1 MILWPNS
8 RLRAG
13 TLLAALLIPFIGLN
27 AQAQSFRIAPN
38 AQSKMLDNGL
48 QIVVIP
54 DNRAPVV
61 THMLWYK
68 VGSADET
75 PGKSGIAHFLEHL
88 LFKGTEANPDGAFS
102 DRIAEIGGQENAFTS
117 SDYTGYFQR
126 VAPTHL
132 AEMMALEADR
142 MRNLV
147 LTDEVVLPE
156 RDVVLEERSSR
167 IGNNPS
173 ARLSEAMNASFYK
186 NHPYRF
192 PVIGWEH
199 EIRQLNRT
207 DALNF
212 YKTFY
217 TPENA
222 ILIVA
227 GDVVPAEVYELAQAT
242 YGTVPRNGDALPRLR
257 PAEPPVETART
268 VTLSHEQVKQP
279 SVRRS
284 FLVPS
289 YNTAEGKEAYA
300 LDLLAEILGGGPTS
314 RLYTELVLNDGP
326 ATAAGSWYQGSQ
338 LDSGRFSFYA
348 VPKGAENLEELI
360 EKVQAVADS
369 IKTEGVTQAEL
380 DTARNRMIADTV
392 YAQDNQASLARI
404 IGVGMTTGLSLED
417 IQSWPEQLQSLT
429 TDDIR
434 NAAKRYLDGTRSMT
448 GFLLAADAEN
458 PS

>member
-1 MILWPNS
+1 MTFWLNS
-8 RLRAG
+8 RLCAV
-13 TLLAALLIPFIGLN
+13 TVVAVLLVPFIGPG

-68 VGSADET
+68 VGSADEI

-88 LFKGTEANPDGAFS
+88 LFKGTKANPDGAFS

-156 RDVVLEERSSR
+156 RDVVLEERNSR
-167 IGNNPS
+167 IGNDPS
-173 ARLSEAMNASFYK
+173 ARLSEAMDAAFYK

-199 EIRQLNRT
+199 EIRQLNRM

-212 YKTFY
+212 YNKFY

-227 GDVVPAEVYELAQAT
+227 GDVVPADVYELAQAT
-242 YGTVPRNGDALPRLR
+242 YGTVPRNGEALPRLR
-257 PAEPPVETART
+257 PVEPPVETALT
-268 VTLSHEQVKQP
+268 VTLSDEQVKQP

-289 YNTAEGKEAYA
+289 YNSAEGKDGYA
-300 LDLLAEILGGGPTS
+300 LDMLAEILGGGSTS

-326 ATAAGSWYQGSQ
+326 ATAAGSWYQGTQ
-338 LDSGRFSFYA
+338 LDSGSFSFYA
-348 VPKGAENLEELI
+348 VPKGDEELQELI
-360 EKVQAVADS
+360 EKVQAVADA
-369 IKTEGVTQAEL
+369 IKTEGVSQSEL
-380 DTARNRMIADTV
+380 DAARNRMIADTV

-404 IGVGMTTGLSLED
+404 IGVGLMTGLSLED
-417 IQSWPEQLQSLT
+417 IQSWPENLQALT
-429 TDDIR
+429 TDDIQ
-434 NAAKRYLDGTRSMT
+434 NAAKRYLNGAKSMT
-448 GFLLAADAEN
+448 GYLLSADDEN

>member
-1 MILWPNS
+1 MKLRPIS
-8 RLRAG
+8 RHLIVAIF
-13 TLLAALLIPFIGLN
+13 AA
-27 AQAQSFRIAPN
+27 SFASSSFAETFKIAPN
-38 AQSKMLDNGL
+38 AESSMLKNGL

-88 LFKGTEANPDGAFS
+88 LFKGTKANPDGAFS
-102 DRIAEIGGQENAFTS
+102 KRIAEIGGQENAFTS

-156 RDVVLEERSSR
+156 LEVVLEERSSR
-167 IGNNPS
+167 VGNNPS
-173 ARLSEAMNASFYK
+173 SRLGEAIDASFYK

-199 EIRQLNRT
+199 EIKQLNRE
-207 DALNF
+207 DAFAF
-212 YKTFY
+212 YEKHY
-217 TPENA
+217 APENA

-227 GDVVPAEVYELAQAT
+227 GDVVPQEVFDLAKAT
-242 YGTVPRNGDALPRLR
+242 YGTILPNGDALPRVR
-257 PAEPPVETART
+257 PTEPPMETART
-268 VTLSHEQVKQP
+268 VTLANEQVKQP

-284 FLVPS
+284 FLTPS
-289 YNTAEGKEAYA
+289 YSTAEGPEAAA
-300 LDLLAEILGGGPTS
+300 LALLTEILGGGSTS
-314 RLYTELVLNDGP
+314 RLYRELVLNGGP
-326 ATAAGSWYQGSQ
+326 ATAAGSWYQGQQ
-338 LDSGRFSFYA
+338 LDSGLVSVYA
-348 VPKGAENLEELI
+348 VPNGSEKLEDLI
-360 EKVQAVADS
+360 EKVQGIVEN
-369 IKTEGVTQAEL
+369 IKTGGVEQDEL
-380 DTARNRMIADTV
+380 DKARNRMISDTV

-404 IGVGMTTGLSLED
+404 IGVGLTTGQTLEE
-417 IQSWPEQLQSLT
+417 IQNWPALLQSVT
-429 TDDIR
+429 TDDVQ
-434 NAAKRYLDGTRSMT
+434 NAARQYLDADRSIT
-448 GFLLAADAEN
+448 GYLLSADDKN

>member
-1 MILWPNS
+1 MRPRPIS
-8 RLRAG
+8 KF
-13 TLLAALLIPFIGLN
+13 LAAALFAAVFASN
-27 AQAQSFRIAPN
+27 AGAETFKIAPN
-38 AQSKMLDNGL
+38 AESSMLKNGL

-88 LFKGTEANPDGAFS
+88 LFKGTKANPDGAFS
-102 DRIAEIGGQENAFTS
+102 KRIAEIGGQENAFTS

-126 VAPTHL
+126 IAPTHL

-173 ARLSEAMNASFYK
+173 ARLGEAIEAAFYK

-199 EIRQLNRT
+199 EIRQLNRA
-207 DALNF
+207 DAFAF
-212 YKTFY
+212 YEKYY

-227 GDVVPAEVYELAQAT
+227 GDVVPQEVFDLAKAT
-242 YGTVPRNGDALPRLR
+242 YGTISRNGEALPRLR
-257 PAEPPVETART
+257 PVEPPMETAHT
-268 VTLSHEQVKQP
+268 VTLTSDQVKQP

-284 FLVPS
+284 FMVPS
-289 YNTAEGKEAYA
+289 YSTAEGPEAAA
-300 LDLLAEILGGGPTS
+300 LALLTEILGGGPTS
-314 RLYTELVLNDGP
+314 RLYKSLVLNDGP
-326 ATAAGSWYQGSQ
+326 ATAAGSWYQGQQ
-338 LDSGRFSFYA
+338 LDSGRVSLYA
-348 VPKGAENLEELI
+348 VPNGAEKPEILI
-360 EKVQAVADS
+360 EKVQDIVDAL
-369 IKTEGVTQAEL
+369 KTEGVDQTEL
-380 DTARNRMIADTV
+380 DKARNRMIADTV

-404 IGVGMTTGLSLED
+404 IGVGLTTGLTLEET
-417 IQSWPEQLQSLT
+417 QNWPELLQSVT
-429 TDDIR
+429 VDDVQR
-434 NAAKRYLDGTRSMT
+434 VAQEYLDAKRSITGYLLS
-448 GFLLAADAEN
+448 ADDEN

>member
-1 MILWPNS
+1 MKPWPIS
-8 RLRAG
+8 QY
-13 TLLAALLIPFIGLN
+13 LAVTIFAAVFASN
-27 AQAQSFRIAPN
+27 ASAEAFKIAPN
-38 AQSKMLDNGL
+38 AESSMLKNGL

-88 LFKGTEANPDGAFS
+88 LFKGTKANPDGAFS
-102 DRIAEIGGQENAFTS
+102 KRIAEIGGQENAFTS

-126 VAPTHL
+126 IAPTHL

-147 LTDEVVLPE
+147 LTDDVVLPE

-173 ARLSEAMNASFYK
+173 ARLGEAIEAAFYK

-199 EIRQLNRT
+199 EIRQLNRA
-207 DALNF
+207 DAFAF
-212 YKTFY
+212 YEKYY

-227 GDVVPAEVYELAQAT
+227 GDVVPQEVFDLAKAT
-242 YGTVPRNGDALPRLR
+242 YGTISRNGEALPRLR
-257 PAEPPVETART
+257 PVEPPMETART
-268 VTLSHEQVKQP
+268 VTLTNDQVKQP
-279 SVRRS
+279 SVQRS
-284 FLVPS
+284 FMVPS
-289 YNTAEGKEAYA
+289 YATAEGPEAAA
-300 LDLLAEILGGGPTS
+300 LALLTEILGGGPTS
-314 RLYTELVLNDGP
+314 RLYKSLVLNGGP
-326 ATAAGSWYQGSQ
+326 ATAAGSWYQGQQ
-338 LDSGRFSFYA
+338 LDSGRVSVYA
-348 VPKGAENLEELI
+348 VPSGPEKPDILI
-360 EKVQAVADS
+360 EKVQDIVDA
-369 IKTEGVTQAEL
+369 IKTEGVDQTEL
-380 DTARNRMIADTV
+380 DKARNRMIADTV

-404 IGVGMTTGLSLED
+404 IGVGLTTGLTLEET
-417 IQSWPEQLQSLT
+417 QNWPELLQSVT
-429 TDDIR
+429 VDDVQR
-434 NAAKRYLDGTRSMT
+434 VAQKYLDAQRSIT
-448 GFLLAADAEN
+448 GYLLSANDEN

>member
-1 MILWPNS
+1 MRPWTIS
-8 RLRAG
+8 KY
-13 TLLAALLIPFIGLN
+13 LAAALFAALFASN
-27 AQAQSFRIAPN
+27 AVAETFKIAPN
-38 AQSKMLDNGL
+38 AESSVLKNGL

-68 VGSADET
+68 VGSADEI

-88 LFKGTEANPDGAFS
+88 LFKGTRANPDGAFS
-102 DRIAEIGGQENAFTS
+102 KRIAEIGGQENAFTS

-126 VAPTHL
+126 IAPTHL

-173 ARLSEAMNASFYK
+173 ARLGEAIEAAFYK

-199 EIRQLNRT
+199 EIKQLNRA
-207 DALNF
+207 DAFAF
-212 YKTFY
+212 YEKYY

-227 GDVVPAEVYELAQAT
+227 GDVVPQEVFDLAKAT
-242 YGTVPRNGDALPRLR
+242 YGTISRNGDALPRLR
-257 PAEPPVETART
+257 PVEPPMETART
-268 VTLSHEQVKQP
+268 VTLTSDQVKQP

-284 FLVPS
+284 FMAPS
-289 YNTAEGKEAYA
+289 YSTAEGPEAAA
-300 LDLLAEILGGGPTS
+300 LALLTEILGGGPTS
-314 RLYTELVLNDGP
+314 RLYKSLVLDGGP
-326 ATAAGSWYQGSQ
+326 ATAAGSWYQGQQ
-338 LDSGRFSFYA
+338 LDSGRVSVYA
-348 VPKGAENLEELI
+348 VPSGPEKPDILI
-360 EKVQAVADS
+360 EKVQDIVDA
-369 IKTEGVTQAEL
+369 IKTEGVDQTEL
-380 DTARNRMIADTV
+380 DKARNRMIADTV

-404 IGVGMTTGLSLED
+404 IGVGLTTGLTLEET
-417 IQSWPEQLQSLT
+417 QNWPELLQSVT
-429 TDDIR
+429 VDDVQR
-434 NAAKRYLDGTRSMT
+434 VAQKYLDAKRSITGYLLSD
-448 GFLLAADAEN
+448 DDEN

>member
-1 MILWPNS
+1 MKPWPIS
-8 RLRAG
+8 RYLAVAVF
-13 TLLAALLIPFIGLN
+13 AALLASN
-27 AQAQSFRIAPN
+27 AAAETFKIAPN
-38 AQSKMLDNGL
+38 AESSMLKNGL

-88 LFKGTEANPDGAFS
+88 LFKGTKANPDGAFS
-102 DRIAEIGGQENAFTS
+102 KRIAAIGGQENAFTS

-156 RDVVLEERSSR
+156 RNVVLEERSSR

-173 ARLSEAMNASFYK
+173 ARLGEAIDASFYK

-199 EIRQLNRT
+199 EIKQLNRA
-207 DALNF
+207 DAFAF
-212 YKTFY
+212 YEKHY

-222 ILIVA
+222 VLIVA
-227 GDVVPAEVYELAQAT
+227 GDVVPQEVFDLAKAT
-242 YGTVPRNGDALPRLR
+242 YGTILRNGDAQPRLR
-257 PAEPPVETART
+257 PVEPPIETART
-268 VTLSHEQVKQP
+268 VTLANAQVKQP
-279 SVRRS
+279 SVQRS
-284 FLVPS
+284 FLTPS
-289 YNTAEGKEAYA
+289 YSTAEGPEAAA
-300 LDLLAEILGGGPTS
+300 LALLSEILGGGPTS
-314 RLYTELVLNDGP
+314 RLYTSLVLNGGP
-326 ATAAGSWYQGSQ
+326 ATAAGSWYRGQQ
-338 LDSGRFSFYA
+338 LDSGRISVYA
-348 VPKGAENLEELI
+348 VPNGDKNLEELI
-360 EKVQAVADS
+360 EKVQKIIDA
-369 IKTEGVTQAEL
+369 IKTDGINQEEL
-380 DTARNRMIADTV
+380 DKARNRMISDTV
-392 YAQDNQASLARI
+392 YAQDNQTSLARI
-404 IGVGMTTGLSLED
+404 IGVGLTTGLTLEA
-417 IQSWPEQLQSLT
+417 IQNWPGLLQSVT
-429 TDDIR
+429 TDDVQR
-434 NAAKRYLDGTRSMT
+434 VARQYLNANRSITGYLQS
-448 GFLLAADAEN
+448 ADDEN

>member
-1 MILWPNS
+1 MKIWPISRYLIL
-8 RLRAG
+8 
-13 TLLAALLIPFIGLN
+13 TVFAA
-27 AQAQSFRIAPN
+27 SFASASSAETFQIAPN
-38 AQSKMLDNGL
+38 AEASMLKNGL

-88 LFKGTEANPDGAFS
+88 LFKGTKANPDGAFS
-102 DRIAEIGGQENAFTS
+102 KRIAEIGGQENAFTS

-147 LTDEVVLPE
+147 LTDDVVLPE
-156 RDVVLEERSSR
+156 REVVLEERSSR

-173 ARLSEAMNASFYK
+173 ARLGEAIDASFYK

-199 EIRQLNRT
+199 EIKQLNRT
-207 DALNF
+207 DAFAF
-212 YKTFY
+212 YEKHY

-227 GDVVPAEVYELAQAT
+227 GDVVPQEVFDLAKAT
-242 YGTVPRNGDALPRLR
+242 YGTVSRNGEALPRLR
-257 PAEPPVETART
+257 PIEPPMETART
-268 VTLSHEQVKQP
+268 VTLTNEQVKQP

-284 FLVPS
+284 FMTPS
-289 YNTAEGKEAYA
+289 YNTAEGSEAAA
-300 LDLLAEILGGGPTS
+300 LALLSDILGGGPTS
-314 RLYTELVLNDGP
+314 RIYKELVLNGGP
-326 ATAAGSWYQGSQ
+326 ATAAGSWYQGQQ
-338 LDSGRFSFYA
+338 LDSGRVSFYA
-348 VPKGAENLEELI
+348 VPNGSQKIEDLI
-360 EKVQAVADS
+360 EMVQGIVDT
-369 IKTEGVTQAEL
+369 IKTAGVDQDEL
-380 DTARNRMIADTV
+380 DKARNRMIADTV

-404 IGVGMTTGLSLED
+404 VGVGLTTGLTLEE
-417 IQSWPEQLQSLT
+417 IQNWPELLQSVT
-429 TDDIR
+429 TEDVQNVAR
-434 NAAKRYLDGTRSMT
+434 KYLDADRSIT
-448 GFLLAADAEN
+448 GYLLSADDEN

>member
-1 MILWPNS
+1 MKLWPIS
-8 RLRAG
+8 RYLVVAIF
-13 TLLAALLIPFIGLN
+13 TA
-27 AQAQSFRIAPN
+27 SFASSSFAETFKIAPN
-38 AQSKMLDNGL
+38 AESSMLKNGL

-88 LFKGTEANPDGAFS
+88 LFKGTKANPDGAFS
-102 DRIAEIGGQENAFTS
+102 KRIAEIGGQENAFTS

-156 RDVVLEERSSR
+156 REVVLEERSSR
-167 IGNNPS
+167 VGNNPS
-173 ARLSEAMNASFYK
+173 ARLGEAIDASFYK

-199 EIRQLNRT
+199 EIKQLNRK
-207 DALNF
+207 DAFEF
-212 YKTFY
+212 YEEHY

-227 GDVVPAEVYELAQAT
+227 GDVVPQDVFDLAKAT
-242 YGTVPRNGDALPRLR
+242 YGTVSRNGDALPRLR
-257 PAEPPVETART
+257 PAEPPMETARS
-268 VTLSHEQVKQP
+268 VTLANEQVKQP

-284 FLVPS
+284 FLTPS
-289 YNTAEGKEAYA
+289 YSTAEGPEAAA
-300 LDLLAEILGGGPTS
+300 LALLTEILGGGSTS
-314 RLYTELVLNDGP
+314 RLYRELVLNGGP
-326 ATAAGSWYQGSQ
+326 ATAAGSWYQGQQ
-338 LDSGRFSFYA
+338 LDSGLVSVYA
-348 VPKGAENLEELI
+348 VPNGSEKLEDLI
-360 EKVQAVADS
+360 EKVQDIIES
-369 IKTEGVTQAEL
+369 IKTNGVEQDEL
-380 DTARNRMIADTV
+380 DKARNRMISDTV
-392 YAQDNQASLARI
+392 YAQDNHASLARI
-404 IGVGMTTGLSLED
+404 IGVGLTTGQTLEE
-417 IQSWPEQLQSLT
+417 IQNWPALLQSVT
-429 TDDIR
+429 TDDVQ
-434 NAAKRYLDGTRSMT
+434 NAARQYLDADRSIT
-448 GFLLAADAEN
+448 GYLRSADDEN

>member
-1 MILWPNS
+1 MKLWPISRYFVVAIFAASFVSNS
-8 RLRAG
+8 FAE
-13 TLLAALLIPFIGLN
+13 TFK
-27 AQAQSFRIAPN
+27 IAPN
-38 AQSKMLDNGL
+38 AESSMLKNGL

-88 LFKGTEANPDGAFS
+88 LFKGTKANPDGAFS
-102 DRIAEIGGQENAFTS
+102 KRIAEIGGQENAFTS

-156 RDVVLEERSSR
+156 REVVLEERSSR

-173 ARLSEAMNASFYK
+173 SRLGEAIDASFYK

-199 EIRQLNRT
+199 EIKQLNRK
-207 DALNF
+207 DAFAF
-212 YKTFY
+212 YEKHY

-227 GDVVPAEVYELAQAT
+227 GDVVPQDVFDLAKAT
-242 YGTVPRNGDALPRLR
+242 YGTISRNGDALPRLR
-257 PAEPPVETART
+257 PVEPPMETART
-268 VTLSHEQVKQP
+268 VTLANEQVKQP

-284 FLVPS
+284 FLTPS
-289 YNTAEGKEAYA
+289 YSTAEGPEAAA
-300 LDLLAEILGGGPTS
+300 LSLLTEILGGGSTS
-314 RLYTELVLNDGP
+314 RLYRELVLNGGP
-326 ATAAGSWYQGSQ
+326 ATAAGSWYQGQQ
-338 LDSGRFSFYA
+338 LDSGRVSVYA
-348 VPKGAENLEELI
+348 VPNGSEKLEELI
-360 EKVQAVADS
+360 EKVQDIVEN
-369 IKTEGVTQAEL
+369 IKTGGVEQDEL
-380 DTARNRMIADTV
+380 DKARNRMISDTV

-404 IGVGMTTGLSLED
+404 IGVGLTTGQTLEE
-417 IQSWPEQLQSLT
+417 IQNWPALLQSVT
-429 TDDIR
+429 TDDVQ
-434 NAAKRYLDGTRSMT
+434 NAAKQYLDAGRSIT
-448 GFLLAADAEN
+448 GYLLSADDEN

>member
-1 MILWPNS
+1 MKLWPIF
-8 RLRAG
+8 RCFAVAFV
-13 TLLAALLIPFIGLN
+13 AA
-27 AQAQSFRIAPN
+27 SFASNGFAETFKIAPN
-38 AQSKMLDNGL
+38 AESSMLKNGL

-75 PGKSGIAHFLEHL
+75 PGKTGIAHFLEHL
-88 LFKGTEANPDGAFS
+88 LFKGTKANPDGAFS
-102 DRIAEIGGQENAFTS
+102 KRIAEIGGQENAFTS

-147 LTDEVVLPE
+147 LTDDVVLPE
-156 RDVVLEERSSR
+156 REVVLEERSSR
-167 IGNNPS
+167 VGNNPS
-173 ARLSEAMNASFYK
+173 ARLGEAMDAAFYK

-199 EIRQLNRT
+199 EIKQLNRE
-207 DALNF
+207 DALAF
-212 YKTFY
+212 YDKHY

-227 GDVVPAEVYELAQAT
+227 GDVVPQEVFELAKAT
-242 YGTVPRNGDALPRLR
+242 YGTVLRNGDAKPRLR
-257 PAEPPVETART
+257 PVEPPMETART
-268 VTLSHEQVKQP
+268 VTLTNDQVKQP

-284 FLVPS
+284 FLTPS
-289 YNTAEGKEAYA
+289 YNTAEGPEAAA
-300 LDLLAEILGGGPTS
+300 LAMLTEILGGGPTS
-314 RLYTELVLNDGP
+314 RLYKELVLNDGP
-326 ATAAGSWYQGSQ
+326 ATGAGSWYQGRQ
-338 LDSGRFSFYA
+338 LDSGKVSVYA
-348 VPKGAENLEELI
+348 VPNGSENLEGLI
-360 EKVQAVADS
+360 EQVQQIIEK
-369 IKTEGVTQAEL
+369 IKTDGVEKDEL
-380 DTARNRMIADTV
+380 DKARNRMIADTV

-404 IGVGMTTGLSLED
+404 IGGGLTTGLTLEE
-417 IQSWPEQLQSLT
+417 IQNWPGLLQSVT
-429 TDDIR
+429 IDDVQ
-434 NAAKRYLDGTRSMT
+434 NVALKYLDANRSIT
-448 GFLLAADAEN
+448 GYLLSADDEN